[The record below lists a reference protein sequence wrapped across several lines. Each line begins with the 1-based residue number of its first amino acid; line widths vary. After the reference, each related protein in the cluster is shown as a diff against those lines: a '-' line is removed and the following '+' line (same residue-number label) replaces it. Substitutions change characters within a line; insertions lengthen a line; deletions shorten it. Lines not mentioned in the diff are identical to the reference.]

1 MEETKLLALDLSV
14 ASTDVIELLIYDPP
28 DQEIFQDI
36 LLSNRQRYEI
46 LKLLL
51 SMPGVPEE
59 VRQEAG
65 KILRL
70 PVRPLEKPIQ
80 KAQLEHIRKVSVL
93 QKIQRLSVG
102 ERISLA
108 MKGGREVRS
117 VLSKD
122 PNKEVVATVL
132 KNPKITDTEIEMFAH
147 SRSVSEDVLRQI
159 SKNREWMKN
168 YQIALAMVNNPKTPP
183 GIGSSL
189 VAKLHTKDIV
199 ALERNK
205 NVPIAVRAI
214 AKRVLHTR
222 IPK

>member
-1 MEETKLLALDLSV
+1 MEETKLLALDLSI

-28 DQEIFQDI
+28 DQEIFHDI
-36 LLSNRQRYEI
+36 LSSNRQRHEI

-59 VRQEAG
+59 VREEAG

-70 PVRPLEKPIQ
+70 PIRLLEKSTQ
-80 KAQLEHIRKVSVL
+80 KEQLEHIRKVSIL

-102 ERISLA
+102 EKISLA

-122 PNKEVVATVL
+122 PNREVVVTVL
-132 KNPKITDTEIEMFAH
+132 KNPKITETEVEMFAH
-147 SRSVSEDVLRQI
+147 SRNISEDVLRQI

-183 GIGSSL
+183 GVGSSL
-189 VAKLHTKDIV
+189 VAKLRTKDV
-199 ALERNK
+199 AALEKNK

-214 AKRVLHTR
+214 AKRLLHTR